1 MFRDEIAQ
9 KKFIKKIIRKITIK
23 IIKNKFDIKI
33 KLK

>member
-23 IIKNKFDIKI
+23 IIKTKFDIKI
-33 KLK
+33 K